1 MVHTYVSSSVHW
13 FLLPSPPFFLSSVCH
28 SIHPIKVLLIFSPS
42 VLFPFPMKHPSSPFP
57 SLPFDQCNHRIPIL
71 PPPLLFL
78 LLHLLL
84 FLSPYSSASSSSSVS
99 QTVSHLLPT
108 SSLSSIHTMLP
119 ACYCLPRCL
128 SLGVPDYHPLAPF
141 VPPSLCLCLC
151 LRLCPCLCLSISLS
165 TCPSLYICLCLSLS
179 ACMYPYVFL
188 HLYISPQFLS
198 AYISACIRSF
208 IRQSVPLCIHNSASA
223 CVVSACISSSFN
235 RPTRQSVR
243 MRLCFFAAAIYG
255 LGAPLP
261 SAGTFV

>member
-1 MVHTYVSSSVHW
+1 
-13 FLLPSPPFFLSSVCH
+13 
-28 SIHPIKVLLIFSPS
+28 
-42 VLFPFPMKHPSSPFP
+42 MKHPSSPFP

-84 FLSPYSSASSSSSVS
+84 LLFPYSSASSSSSVS

-128 SLGVPDYHPLAPF
+128 SLGVPDYLPSLPLSLPLCACACVCVC
-141 VPPSLCLCLC
+141 VPVSVSLSLCLPVHLC
-151 LRLCPCLCLSISLS
+151 ISAS
-165 TCPSLYICLCLSLS
+165 VCLSLS

-188 HLYISPQFLS
+188 PLYISPQFLS